1 MNKMNKRKQYNDN
14 YIDEET
20 NKLKKIKNIKNMIK
34 KQEITMENIIDLDIH
49 DDEKIWFYEQI
60 KIMENMML
68 FTEERYLQKRLLY
81 NKYTE
86 ITNNKF
92 SCTEK
97 NKKVEYLK
105 NITNT
110 NKDLLTRILES
121 NHDDNTKAIMYKKYA
136 SINEMNTDEK
146 YKMIEFIEIILEIPT
161 EIKYINKNID
171 INTSLI
177 NLEKSLTKNI
187 YGLYDTKERLMELYC
202 GMLTNPEYKN
212 RTIAFVGPAGV
223 GKTAFAK
230 TLAESFDLPFEQIS
244 MGSVKDASTLTGHSM
259 TYIGAQVG
267 LIVSAMRR
275 LKYKNGIIF
284 FDELDKVPN
293 TTEGKSI
300 LSVLLHVLDKKQNNE
315 FKDMYAPEIKVDLS
329 NILFLVAMNDTTELD
344 PILKDRLHIINIEG
358 YNINDKINIARDYLL
373 PKIKSNLSMKD
384 NDLIINDDVLK
395 YLIILRNY
403 EGGVRQL
410 ELDLITICEKINII
424 SNLSKIH
431 KNKRIKLSYNNI
443 IDDYKKPF
451 YLSNNHI
458 NILLKK

>member
-1 MNKMNKRKQYNDN
+1 MNTRKHCAE
-14 YIDEET
+14 YIDDDT
-20 NKLKKIKNIKNMIK
+20 NKLKKIKNIKNMAK
-34 KQEITMENIIDLDIH
+34 DQEITLDNIIDLDIT

-68 FTEERYLQKRLLY
+68 YTEERYVQKRLIY
-81 NKYTE
+81 EKYKE
-86 ITNNKF
+86 ITNNKNSYF
-92 SCTEK
+92 EK
-97 NKKVEYLK
+97 NKKIEYLK
-105 NITNT
+105 SFIDT

-121 NHDDNTKAIMYKKYA
+121 NHDDKTKAIMYKKYA
-136 SINEMNTDEK
+136 SLNDMNADEK
-146 YKMIEFIEIILEIPT
+146 FKAIEFIEIILGIPT
-161 EIKYINKNID
+161 EIKYINKDND
-171 INTSLI
+171 INTSLL

-187 YGLYDTKERLMELYC
+187 YGLSDAKERLMELYC

-212 RTIAFVGPAGV
+212 RTLAFVGPAGV

-275 LKYKNGIIF
+275 LGYKNGIIF
-284 FDELDKVPN
+284 LDELDKVPN

-329 NILFLVAMNDTTELD
+329 NILFLVAMNDVTELD
-344 PILKDRLHIINIEG
+344 PILKDRLHIINIKG
-358 YNINDKINIARDYLL
+358 YDINDKINIARDYLL
-373 PKIKSNLSMKD
+373 PKIKNNLSMKD
-384 NDLIINDDVLK
+384 NDLIIDDKTLE
-395 YLIILRNY
+395 YLIKSREY

-424 SNLSKIH
+424 NNLSKIH
-431 KNKRIKLSYNNI
+431 KSKRMKLSYNEI
-443 IDDYKKPF
+443 IDCYKKPF
-451 YLSNNHI
+451 HLLDNHI
-458 NILLKK
+458 NILLHN